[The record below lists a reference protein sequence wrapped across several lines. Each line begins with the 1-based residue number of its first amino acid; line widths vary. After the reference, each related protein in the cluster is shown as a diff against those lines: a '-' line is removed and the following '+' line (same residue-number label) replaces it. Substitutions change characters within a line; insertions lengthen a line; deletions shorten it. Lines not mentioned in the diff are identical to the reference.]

1 MVSLFLSCFSSL
13 GANPLPGAGVKS
25 KARELVLGIYDAP
38 KPSGYAIFRTAY
50 SADLIR
56 ANPEC
61 AHLAPE
67 GKDARTIWIGP
78 DVHFIHGTSMNGKEI
93 HWLLTHLDTADVEES
108 WMLPGDPKDALEVV
122 KGWDPV
128 MSAGESSRHRLRDK
142 S

>member
-1 MVSLFLSCFSSL
+1 MLSLVLMVSLSPSPFPCL
-13 GANPLPGAGVKS
+13 GADPVPFAGVKS

-67 GKDARTIWIGP
+67 GKDARCIWIGP
-78 DVHFIHGTSMNGKEI
+78 DVHFIHGTSRNGKEI

-128 MSAGESSRHRLRDK
+128 MSAGELR
-142 S
+142 